1 MDEDGFTLYESR
13 AICRYLALK
22 YEKQR
27 KLVPSP
33 FDHQAY
39 GLFEQGASI
48 EVTNFDPYASGA
60 VFEIMFKPCVSSS
73 RCQVLDVVY

>member
-1 MDEDGFTLYESR
+1 MEEDDDFVVYESR

-60 VFEIMFKPCVSSS
+60 VFEIMFKPCVAH
-73 RCQVLDVVY
+73 